1 MTKIKICGITN
12 LEDALGAIELGA
24 DALGFVFAP
33 SPRQITLDKAKEII
47 EKLPPFV
54 AAVGV
59 FVDEK
64 PGWVM
69 RVAAQC
75 RLDWVQL
82 HGDEPPQYCDE
93 LGLKIIKVF
102 KKEIQEGYNVSGIL
116 IDTKEKDWE
125 LAVEAKKYGKPI
137 ILAGGLTPENV
148 VEAIRMVNPYGVDVS
163 RGVESHPGKKDYRK
177 MEEFIDA
184 AR

>member
-1 MTKIKICGITN
+1 MWIKICGIIN
-12 LEDALGAIELGA
+12 LEDALAAVELGA

-54 AAVGV
+54 TAVGV
-59 FVDEK
+59 FMDEK

-75 RLDWVQL
+75 QLDWVQL

-102 KKEIQEGYNVSGIL
+102 KKEIKPGYNVSGIM

-125 LAVEAKKYGKPI
+125 LAIEAKKYGRPV

-148 VEAIRMVNPYGVDVS
+148 SEAIKRVMPYAVDVS
-163 RGVESHPGKKDYRK
+163 SGVESSPGKKDYEK
-177 MEEFIDA
+177 MKRFIDA